1 MPLQTIHKLKHQY
14 THNKSSS
21 HQKKHTMIN
30 PKRLVHLAKKWQH
43 MAALGRRR
51 LTITGA
57 TKEGNLRCSSAIAD
71 KGHCII
77 YTADGERFGVPLT
90 YLSTTVF
97 GELLR
102 LSEDEFGFTGEEKIT
117 LPCEAAV
124 MEYVMCLLRR
134 KPSEEVEQAVVSS
147 VVMPCNY
154 KSSTS
159 MVSVNL
165 SQSLAIF

>member
-1 MPLQTIHKLKHQY
+1 MPLQTIHKTEVPKH
-14 THNKSSS
+14 HIKNLS
-21 HQKKHTMIN
+21 HQKKYAMIN
-30 PKRLVHLAKKWQH
+30 PKRLVQLAKKWQH

-51 LTITGA
+51 LTAMGA
-57 TKEGNLRCSSAIAD
+57 TKDGNLRCSSSIAD

-77 YTADGERFGVPLT
+77 YTTDGERFEVPLA
-90 YLSTTVF
+90 YLRTTVF

-102 LSEDEFGFTGEEKIT
+102 LSEDEFGFTGEERIT

-124 MEYVMCLLRR
+124 MEYVMCLLSR

-159 MVSVNL
+159 MVSVGL
-165 SQSLAIF
+165 SRSLAIF